1 MRRFLLLFIGLL
13 IFAACSGGGGDD
25 PAATVEDYLQAKVT
39 SDADQI
45 RALLCSEME
54 SVLER
59 ETRTFESVT
68 GVEIED
74 MSCLQDGDSHVVRC
88 EGQIVALYG
97 AEETHFPLVSYRV
110 VEEDGQWK
118 WCGEAP

>member
-1 MRRFLLLFIGLL
+1 MRRFLLLFICLL

-25 PAATVEDYLQAKVT
+25 PAATVEDYLQAKVA
-39 SDADQI
+39 SDDDQI

-74 MSCLQDGDSHVVRC
+74 MSCSQDGDSNVVRC
-88 EGQIVALYG
+88 DGQIVALYG
-97 AEETHFPLVSYRV
+97 AEETRFPLVSYRV

>member
-1 MRRFLLLFIGLL
+1 MRRVLLLLVGLL
-13 IFAACSGGGGDD
+13 AFVACSAGGGGD
-25 PAATVEDYLQAKVT
+25 PVTTVEDYLFAKVT
-39 SDADQI
+39 SDVDQI

-74 MSCLQDGDSHVVRC
+74 MSCLQDGDSNVVRC

>member
-1 MRRFLLLFIGLL
+1 MKKPLFFLLGLML
-13 IFAACSGGGGDD
+13 LAACSGAGDD
-25 PAATVEDYLQAKVT
+25 PATTVENYLSAKV
-39 SDADQI
+39 DGDVDQI

-59 ETRTFESVT
+59 ETHTFDSVS

-74 MSCLQDGDSHVVRC
+74 MSCTLDGDSQVVRC

-97 AEETHFPLVSYRV
+97 TEETQFPLSSYRV